1 MSDEMSSVRRVTL
14 CGMSVNVALSAL
26 KAAVGWLAGS
36 QALTADA
43 VHSVS
48 DLVTDFAVLLGVK
61 YWTAPADEEHPYGH
75 GKIQAVVASAIGLA
89 LVILGAMWLY
99 GYVGVKAGW
108 IGPTDVPGL
117 NAVSKSG
124 ADAAG
129 GIAGATKA
137 KLGL

>member
-1 MSDEMSSVRRVTL
+1 MSKLILKRVLPSVIGL
-14 CGMSVNVALSAL
+14 
-26 KAAVGWLAGS
+26 
-36 QALTADA
+36 
-43 VHSVS
+43 
-48 DLVTDFAVLLGVK
+48 VLLV
-61 YWTAPADEEHPYGH
+61 
-75 GKIQAVVASAIGLA
+75 
-89 LVILGAMWLY
+89 LGAMWLY